1 MSSIVTDKGIV
12 HYETFGRGKPV
23 VLLHCWLGS
32 WNYWLSTMEFLG
44 ERGYKTYALD
54 FWGFGESAKQG
65 SFTVAE
71 YVLMVEQFM
80 ERMGLRSAYV
90 MGHSMGGTVSMTL
103 ALTHPERT
111 LKVTVVGSPIVGSSL
126 SLLLKLSGYQA
137 FARLLY
143 GVPGL
148 LSASI
153 HVLSMTYAQDW
164 RTLWQMLRR
173 DLSRTTVDSFSRS
186 IRDLREMD
194 LRPRL
199 PECRAPAM
207 GIYGRKD
214 NIVDPDQGEVIRMGV
229 PQATIHYFERS
240 GHFPMLDEP
249 DRFHQVI
256 YDFLIQDE

>member
-1 MSSIVTDKGIV
+1 
-12 HYETFGRGKPV
+12 
-23 VLLHCWLGS
+23 
-32 WNYWLSTMEFLG
+32 
-44 ERGYKTYALD
+44 
-54 FWGFGESAKQG
+54 
-65 SFTVAE
+65 
-71 YVLMVEQFM
+71 
-80 ERMGLRSAYV
+80 
-90 MGHSMGGTVSMTL
+90 MGGTVSMTL

-214 NIVDPDQGEVIRMGV
+214 NIVDPEQGEVIRMGV